1 MTKKYIIVADDSFK
15 GFDKEIARLE
25 REWGAEEIEPSE
37 DCVSREQALL
47 ALTGIDLPTDRDKL
61 IALFTERI
69 QHLPPAAPQ
78 LCEYKP
84 FTIGELKNEDMQ
96 KLLREFQNQK
106 VLISEHDCMPSVTP
120 ERPKGKWIYKCMKGQ
135 FCSECDEQSLWKFN
149 YCPNCGAKMEV
160 NDE

>member
-69 QHLPPAAPQ
+69 
-78 LCEYKP
+78 
-84 FTIGELKNEDMQ
+84 
-96 KLLREFQNQK
+96 
-106 VLISEHDCMPSVTP
+106 
-120 ERPKGKWIYKCMKGQ
+120 
-135 FCSECDEQSLWKFN
+135 
-149 YCPNCGAKMEV
+149 
-160 NDE
+160 